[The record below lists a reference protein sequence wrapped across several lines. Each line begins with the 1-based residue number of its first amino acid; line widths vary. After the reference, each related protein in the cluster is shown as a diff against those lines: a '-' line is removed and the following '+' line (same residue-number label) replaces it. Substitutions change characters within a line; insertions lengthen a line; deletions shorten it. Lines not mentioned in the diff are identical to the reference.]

1 MGSDVEMNSAEEMSD
16 KGEGEEEREGEREGE
31 GEGGVVVRARTEVV
45 GRVGCDA
52 GGRDAASSSAVGVGV
67 AAMVSLP

>member
-1 MGSDVEMNSAEEMSD
+1 MGSDVEMKSAEEISD
-16 KGEGEEEREGEREGE
+16 KGEGEGE
-31 GEGGVVVRARTEVV
+31 GEVAVRARTEVV

>member
-1 MGSDVEMNSAEEMSD
+1 MGSDVEMNSAEDISD
-16 KGEGEEEREGEREGE
+16 KGEGEREGEREGE
-31 GEGGVVVRARTEVV
+31 GEGGVAVRARTEVV